1 MARRA
6 RFDDLTPGAE
16 SSFELVDPVETVV
29 ADDPQEV
36 DGVLDRVEELSRAG
50 RWVAGFVAYDA
61 APGFDD
67 GLVVP
72 HPQRLPGSTPLAWFT
87 AYRDR
92 VEVDSLMPSG
102 TAGDPY
108 ALSGWDSDSSSEAH
122 RAAVGEIRDRI
133 ASGDTYQVN
142 HTFRLGATFKGD
154 AFEFYRDLALAQRGG
169 YCAFLDTG
177 RHVIASASPERFFR
191 IAGKHITV
199 KPMKGTI
206 RRGRWPAEDAAF
218 AQRLRA
224 SAKDQAENI
233 MIVDLMR
240 NDLGRIARFGSVSAD
255 RLLELERFLT
265 VWQLTSEISAELRV
279 GVGLRNVF
287 AAVFPSGSVTGA
299 PKRRTMEIIS
309 GLESSSRGVYCGA
322 IGYVAPARS
331 GGLEATFNVAIRT
344 AVLDTH
350 NGRVEYG
357 VGGGITWD
365 SDPDSEY
372 REANLKADILRRPR
386 LPDALLE
393 TLRWSEDSR
402 FWLLDRHLDR
412 LKGSA
417 DYFGF
422 RYDRRAVVGA
432 LDDAV
437 RHQVGACLV
446 RLTLDASGSVN
457 VEVGESLGERGA
469 PDSGGSQ
476 ARVAMAADL
485 VDSSDAMLFH
495 KTTNRAA
502 YESRSRSDV
511 DDVILWN
518 ERGEVT
524 ESTVANVVVKSDGEW
539 VTPPLD
545 SGCLPGV
552 YRDELLDAESIVE
565 RVVTVSD
572 LADADQVA
580 LINSVRGWR
589 DASLTD

>member
-1 MARRA
+1 MRSAIA
-6 RFDDLTPGAE
+6 
-16 SSFELVDPVETVV
+16 
-29 ADDPQEV
+29 
-36 DGVLDRVEELSRAG
+36 
-50 RWVAGFVAYDA
+50 
-61 APGFDD
+61 
-67 GLVVP
+67 
-72 HPQRLPGSTPLAWFT
+72 
-87 AYRDR
+87 
-92 VEVDSLMPSG
+92 
-102 TAGDPY
+102 
-108 ALSGWDSDSSSEAH
+108 
-122 RAAVGEIRDRI
+122 I

-402 FWLLDRHLDR
+402 FWLLDPPPRPPEGLGR
-412 LKGSA
+412 LL
-417 DYFGF
+417 
-422 RYDRRAVVGA
+422 RIP
-432 LDDAV
+432 V
-437 RHQVGACLV
+437 RP
-446 RLTLDASGSVN
+446 S
-457 VEVGESLGERGA
+457 
-469 PDSGGSQ
+469 
-476 ARVAMAADL
+476 
-485 VDSSDAMLFH
+485 
-495 KTTNRAA
+495 
-502 YESRSRSDV
+502 
-511 DDVILWN
+511 
-518 ERGEVT
+518 
-524 ESTVANVVVKSDGEW
+524 
-539 VTPPLD
+539 
-545 SGCLPGV
+545 SGCRCPRRRPYGI
-552 YRDELLDAESIVE
+552 RSE
-565 RVVTVSD
+565 RVWFGSLSTPRAPSMWRSASRWASAERPT
-572 LADADQVA
+572 LAVLRLEWQWPLILSTRPMPCCFTRRPIGRRTRAD
-580 LINSVRGWR
+580 RGPM
-589 DASLTD
+589 STM